1 ELEMDN
7 FNLKLVKQIGADNGF
22 RIDFGINLEAIDED
36 YDDESIINSLFL
48 IGGVPDNDYDQDK
61 EPITY
66 GFLEIAGVNDSNRR
80 IGKRENSECKT

>member
-1 ELEMDN
+1 M
-7 FNLKLVKQIGADNGF
+7 
-22 RIDFGINLEAIDED
+22 EAIDED

-80 IGKRENSECKT
+80 IGKRENSECKTVDELKNGASHCLIKTAFMNQK